1 MKVFNELR
9 NLYQEKE
16 QNNLVIF
23 VGAGISE
30 NYANIKDGKKF
41 PSWKTL
47 VESLVPEDMDKTS
60 ILDSLKIAQI
70 FQDNYSK
77 ESLAYKI
84 KELFPQDY
92 DSHEIH
98 QLIFDLEPA
107 HVLTTNYDHFIRKSI
122 TSKWIG

>member
-60 ILDSLKIAQI
+60 IIDSLKIAQI
-70 FQDNYSK
+70 LKENMKIVLGLVTNLSKLILNY
-77 ESLAYKI
+77 I
-84 KELFPQDY
+84 
-92 DSHEIH
+92 I
-98 QLIFDLEPA
+98 
-107 HVLTTNYDHFIRKSI
+107 
-122 TSKWIG
+122 

>member
-60 ILDSLKIAQI
+60 IIDSLKIAQI
-70 FQDNYSK
+70 FQD
-77 ESLAYKI
+77 
-84 KELFPQDY
+84 F
-92 DSHEIH
+92 
-98 QLIFDLEPA
+98 
-107 HVLTTNYDHFIRKSI
+107 
-122 TSKWIG
+122 